1 MKSYPLY
8 LLHRVKLMTSMNI
21 FSIKQVLLT
30 VDTLNSFYK
39 DSDITILISLFLHMN
54 SYSIIKQADLNRAF
68 QDETVV
74 WRYHRSISMTTN
86 ERVCQRNEEKKNSN
100 FSQSLDSYSSRNII
114 KRISKFSQILQ

>member
-74 WRYHRSISMTTN
+74 WRYHRSISMATN
-86 ERVCQRNEEKKNSN
+86 ERVCQRNEEKKGTD
-100 FSQSLDSYSSRNII
+100 FSLSLDSYSSRKII
-114 KRISKFSQILQ
+114 KRISKFS